1 MENKF
6 KIIET
11 EDYVLAVSDEE
22 IEKWYLDDVG
32 TVRKGVTWD
41 KEYWSVRKDY
51 KKIIAYKPKN
61 NAFELDLPLLPE
73 IVVEDDVEKFDKI
86 ITEESEY
93 WYKATGSLTSVE
105 IVKKAFSMG
114 LKSAT
119 KIYSKQDLMK
129 AIKMARQYSNDVAG
143 FADEEIIQSFKT
155 HTPKWFVAEMEEE
168 CGYSTNGYYSNIVL
182 KTTTINGKTYLLGTY
197 LFE

>member
-1 MENKF
+1 
-6 KIIET
+6 
-11 EDYVLAVSDEE
+11 
-22 IEKWYLDDVG
+22 
-32 TVRKGVTWD
+32 
-41 KEYWSVRKDY
+41 
-51 KKIIAYKPKN
+51 
-61 NAFELDLPLLPE
+61 
-73 IVVEDDVEKFDKI
+73 
-86 ITEESEY
+86 
-93 WYKATGSLTSVE
+93 
-105 IVKKAFSMG
+105 MG